1 MKSNPQNG
9 FAWPRRQFSV
19 QCSTNDLSL
28 ISVAH
33 TEKLDPVTNTA
44 VTVGSGNRTTQ
55 LGLAHSAPA
64 NEKARLHKGKVRT
77 RV

>member
-33 TEKLDPVTNTA
+33 TEKLDPVMQ
-44 VTVGSGNRTTQ
+44 SLTQ
-55 LGLAHSAPA
+55 
-64 NEKARLHKGKVRT
+64 RLQWEAET
-77 RV
+77 ELLS